1 MEEKLPPPLSVRGS
15 PLRSRS
21 STSSGI
27 SSSSR
32 LSLSSSSR
40 SSSVSTEGGHH
51 QAPHLQSLQG
61 SRQGLLS
68 SSSPGGSKSSKRLER
83 ILDRY
88 CSITLPFY
96 LSALT
101 SHRQNIDKVTH
112 VSTAKKNLVKMVQE
126 LGIGLKI
133 RIALQCSN
141 LKYFWAY
148 TLLPKDSS
156 LNKKPCSLKSSLF
169 GFGGFC
175 PCVKVNMPNSW
186 SLS

>member
-1 MEEKLPPPLSVRGS
+1 MHVNLKFLNFRKHQLKSKPHLEEKLPPPLSVRGS

-32 LSLSSSSR
+32 LSLSSSR

-68 SSSPGGSKSSKRLER
+68 SSSPGCSKSSKRLER

-112 VSTAKKNLVKMVQE
+112 VSGTKKKLVKMAY
-126 LGIGLKI
+126 LKI
-133 RIALQCSN
+133 HIALQCN
-141 LKYFWAY
+141 
-148 TLLPKDSS
+148 
-156 LNKKPCSLKSSLF
+156 
-169 GFGGFC
+169 
-175 PCVKVNMPNSW
+175 VMV
-186 SLS
+186 